1 MNKILIIAVTSVA
14 VAGLS
19 GCMGKGVGKGVGKGK
34 GPVAVEQ
41 PVYTAPQDTGFV
53 TKG

>member
-19 GCMGKGVGKGVGKGK
+19 GCVGKGIGKGKGK

-41 PVYTAPQDTGFV
+41 PVYTAPADTGFV

>member
-1 MNKILIIAVTSVA
+1 MKKIFIIAMTTVA

-19 GCMGKGVGKGVGKGK
+19 GCMGKGVGKGK

-41 PVYTAPQDTGFV
+41 PVYAPAQDTFV
-53 TKG
+53 SKG

>member
-1 MNKILIIAVTSVA
+1 MNKTLVIAVTLVSVA
-14 VAGLS
+14 ALS
-19 GCMGKGVGKGVGKGK
+19 GCMGKGIGKGKGK

-41 PVYTAPQDTGFV
+41 PMAPMPQDTFV

>member
-1 MNKILIIAVTSVA
+1 MKKFAVIAVTLVA

-19 GCMGKGVGKGVGKGK
+19 GCMGKGIGKGKGK

-41 PVYTAPQDTGFV
+41 PVYAPQDTFV
-53 TKG
+53 SKG